1 MTTNG
6 GNMVTVVVSIV
17 FLVLQLFEDLGLLLD
32 GGKDLFELLVGCG
45 EFLAA
50 DVEQFLAALGIVR
63 QVIDAALRVL
73 HLLYKLL
80 QFGNSLSISHFF
92 ILFHFLLNYEFHE
105 LN

>member
-17 FLVLQLFEDLGLLLD
+17 FLLFEDLSLLLD
-32 GGKDLFELLVGCG
+32 GGKDLLELLVGCG

-50 DVEQFLAALGIVR
+50 DVEQFLAALGVVR

-73 HLLYKLL
+73 HLLYKLF
-80 QFGNSLSISHFF
+80 QFGNSLGISHFF

>member
-17 FLVLQLFEDLGLLLD
+17 FLLFKDLGLLLD
-32 GGKDLFELLVGCG
+32 GGKDLLELLVGG
-45 EFLAA
+45 SEFLAA
-50 DVEQFLAALGIVR
+50 DVEKFLAALGVVR

-73 HLLYKLL
+73 HLLYKLF
-80 QFGNSLSISHFF
+80 QFGNSLGISHFF
-92 ILFHFLLNYEFHE
+92 ILFHFLLNYEFHK

>member
-17 FLVLQLFEDLGLLLD
+17 FLLLQLFEDLGLLLD
-32 GGKDLFELLVGCG
+32 GGKDLLELLVGCG

-50 DVEQFLAALGIVR
+50 DVEKFLAALGIVR

-73 HLLYKLL
+73 HLLYKLF
-80 QFGNSLSISHFF
+80 QFGNSLGISHFF

>member
-17 FLVLQLFEDLGLLLD
+17 FLLFEDLGLLLD
-32 GGKDLFELLVGCG
+32 GGKDLLELLIGCG

-50 DVEQFLAALGIVR
+50 DVKQFLAALGVVS

-73 HLLYKLL
+73 HLLYKL
-80 QFGNSLSISHFF
+80 FN
-92 ILFHFLLNYEFHE
+92 
-105 LN
+105 

>member
-1 MTTNG
+1 
-6 GNMVTVVVSIV
+6 MVTVVVSIV
-17 FLVLQLFEDLGLLLD
+17 FLLFEDLGLLLD
-32 GGKDLFELLVGCG
+32 GGKDLLELLVGCG

-73 HLLYKLL
+73 HLLYKLF
-80 QFGNSLSISHFF
+80 QFGNSLGISHFF
-92 ILFHFLLNYEFHE
+92 ILCHYLLNYVFRE